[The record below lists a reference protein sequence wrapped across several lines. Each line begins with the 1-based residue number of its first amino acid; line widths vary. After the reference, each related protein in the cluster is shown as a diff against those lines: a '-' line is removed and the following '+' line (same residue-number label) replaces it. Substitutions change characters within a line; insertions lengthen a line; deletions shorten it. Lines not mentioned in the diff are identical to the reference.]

1 MGAARRE
8 RALEWGLPRFNPH
21 GVADPGPRGFPRN
34 LLCGSQPGAGPGQ
47 LEEVTEQ
54 VHQDTWLPHS
64 HHRSDLTLAAQA
76 QLLSLARSHLAQNV
90 SPASLPSAWLQVP
103 LIVGHSADAAGP
115 SAWHGGS
122 MFCV

>member
-1 MGAARRE
+1 MGSAEIQPTWSRRSW
-8 RALEWGLPRFNPH
+8 A
-21 GVADPGPRGFPRN
+21 RGFPRN
-34 LLCGSQPGAGPGQ
+34 LLCGAQLGAGPGQ

-76 QLLSLARSHLAQNV
+76 QLLSLARSHLARNV
-90 SPASLPSAWLQVP
+90 SPTSLPLAWLQVP

-115 SAWHGGS
+115 SAWHRGS